1 MAPSRHILLVDDDLM
16 FLSAM
21 ADGLRKAGYRITE
34 ARHFSTALEALEN
47 ADDKPDALVV
57 DIVMPDSVNGIAL
70 GRMARLRNRAI
81 PIIYLT
87 GYDVPGVQ
95 DLASGPLL
103 RKPLEPER
111 LMAAI
116 EAEFAKLAT

>member
-1 MAPSRHILLVDDDLM
+1 M